1 LRAQKTA
8 KEVKKPKL
16 GFFIR
21 MKLESE
27 IVNSFIERS
36 SKVLDVGCGDGEILL
51 NLKEQKNIDARG
63 FEIDHK
69 KVQESLIKGLSVI
82 QGDAEKDLMYYPN
95 KSFDYVILTQTLQ
108 AFYDPIKVLN
118 EILRIGKNAIVSI
131 PNFGYWRVRFDL
143 LIKGKMPITEAL
155 PNTWFNTPNLHMCT
169 IKDFYELCNL
179 DGIEIKKSIA
189 ITKKKYSAITKNNLE
204 FKNLTS
210 ELAIFL
216 LSKANKF

>member
-1 LRAQKTA
+1 
-8 KEVKKPKL
+8 
-16 GFFIR
+16 

-27 IVNSFIERS
+27 IVNSFIEQS

-82 QGDAEKDLMYYPN
+82 QGDAEKDLMNYPN

-108 AFYDPIKVLN
+108 AFYDPRKVLN

-131 PNFGYWRVRFDL
+131 PNFGYWKVRLDL
-143 LIKGKMPITEAL
+143 LIKGKMPVTEAL

-179 DGIEIKKSIA
+179 DGIKIKKSIA
-189 ITKKKYSAITKNNLE
+189 ITNKKHSAITKSSLE

-216 LSKANKF
+216 LSKSN